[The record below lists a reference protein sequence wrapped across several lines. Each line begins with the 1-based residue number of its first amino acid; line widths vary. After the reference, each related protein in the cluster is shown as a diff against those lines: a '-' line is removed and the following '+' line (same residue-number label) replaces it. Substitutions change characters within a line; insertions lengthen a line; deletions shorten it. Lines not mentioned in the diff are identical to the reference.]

1 MAKPNEHDTRK
12 DKNHPKSQQDADNSN
27 EPKWTKIPPPKEYL
41 EEKRYY
47 TDPYVVPGNYQKMTE
62 YVSPPSYKPRSHSRE
77 SKFSSKNTDLS
88 SSIAEIDPRFIKPG
102 FQPMSKSR
110 HQEKPLCQTR
120 LKSFQVVDPRFMH
133 PGFRPSQYNILSL
146 DQHQARKENPNIK
159 KQSGKL
165 RNASGSENSKDR
177 LKDSGMKSP
186 RSDQERKISSGKL
199 KDSGM
204 KSPHSHYKR
213 KMSYGDILKD
223 NGMKSPRS
231 DHERKI
237 SSGKLKDSRM
247 KSPHPD
253 HDRKISYSAVDP
265 RFVHPGFRPSQYD
278 INSINQQRAF
288 KMGSPHRNY
297 SSKKAST
304 SGGIQTPS
312 PSQINSR
319 RKTSEKDHKGEKR
332 TSSVADRGRNR

>member
-199 KDSGM
+199 KDS
-204 KSPHSHYKR
+204 
-213 KMSYGDILKD
+213 
-223 NGMKSPRS
+223 
-231 DHERKI
+231 
-237 SSGKLKDSRM
+237 RM

>member
-186 RSDQERKISSGKL
+186 
-199 KDSGM
+199 
-204 KSPHSHYKR
+204 
-213 KMSYGDILKD
+213 
-223 NGMKSPRS
+223 
-231 DHERKI
+231 
-237 SSGKLKDSRM
+237 
-247 KSPHPD
+247 HPD